1 MSGPTQASPDRSL
14 LLGNSEPLY
23 VGDEYGS
30 LTAMALTH
38 RTKVE
43 LSQPFPAEV
52 GAGTAITL
60 KVRVSCSEDCD
71 FSGASLQVLAED
83 GMLVADALLGHENQ
97 VEDIQLRAPP
107 QIGKSVWSILFPR
120 YDVGGV
126 IHEQSS
132 LAVKSDTT
140 PHTTSVAVWD
150 VPSPVVMRRP
160 FTVKVGVKCSALCQL
175 TGRLV
180 QVHDEAGAEVG
191 QGKLGGTPWR
201 GTDALYEVDV
211 ALTAP
216 DREGMY
222 SWSVRFKASEPGLP
236 HRESSATLTFR
247 TAEPAEHS
255 VAVQVVQQ
263 ETNDPLKSA
272 DVRLGIYRARTDERG
287 LASLEV
293 PKGTYEVD
301 AWKTGFETVPQTVE
315 VTGDVTLQVVARPV
329 PQPDPDFKRTW
340 M

>member
-1 MSGPTQASPDRSL
+1 
-14 LLGNSEPLY
+14 
-23 VGDEYGS
+23 
-30 LTAMALTH
+30 MAPTH

-52 GAGTAITL
+52 EAGTAIAL

-71 FSGASLQVLAED
+71 LSGGSLQVLAED
-83 GMLVADALLGHENQ
+83 GTLAAGALLGPENQ
-97 VEDIQLRAPP
+97 VEDIRLRAPP
-107 QIGKSVWSILFPR
+107 QVGKTVWSILFPR

-126 IHEQSS
+126 VHEQSS

-150 VPSPVVMRRP
+150 VPSPAVMRRP
-160 FTVKVGVKCSALCQL
+160 FTVQVGVKCSALCQL
-175 TGRLV
+175 TGQLV
-180 QVHDEAGAEVG
+180 QVRDEAGAEVG
-191 QGKLGGTPWR
+191 EGILGGTPWC
-201 GTDALYEVDV
+201 GTEALYEADV

-216 DREGMY
+216 DREGMS
-222 SWSVRFKASEPGLP
+222 SWSVRFKASEPRLP

-247 TAEPAEHS
+247 TTKPAEHS
-255 VAVQVVQQ
+255 VTVKVVQQ
-263 ETNDPLKSA
+263 ETNHPLKSA

-301 AWKTGFETVPQTVE
+301 AWKTRFETVPQTVE
-315 VTGDVTLQVVARPV
+315 VTGDVTVQVMARPV
-329 PQPDPDFKRTW
+329 PQPDSDFQRTW